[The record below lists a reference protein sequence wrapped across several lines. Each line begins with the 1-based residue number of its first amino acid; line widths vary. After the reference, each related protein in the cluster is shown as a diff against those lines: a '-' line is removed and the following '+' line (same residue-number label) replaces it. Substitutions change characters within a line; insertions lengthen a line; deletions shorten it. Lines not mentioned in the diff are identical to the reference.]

1 MSAWDRVSAPGRTA
15 DRPDERSSR
24 ASRLRERELAL
35 EVSIHH
41 AFEDLADS
49 PGALRSYL
57 DDLCE
62 AHPDHEGWILESAQ
76 TLSTAFADPHME
88 DTGADPGALAAEI
101 RADVAPDRASAAAGL
116 ALGRARIV
124 EASHPAHRAIA
135 DTVLALAGHLG
146 LDPSV
151 VVVDL
156 SADAADI
163 ARRAG
168 SVAVALDGH
177 IHLDHDRF
185 DPHSP
190 HGREVLAH
198 EMVHVAQWRL
208 GRDASAPIAAP
219 RLLAEAEASHIG
231 RCFVSGHAVSRP
243 VVPLT
248 GAAPAAFSPGA
259 IIQGALATLAGDL
272 RGRFAESLAGQL
284 EGTIGQPLVPGL
296 RQWGAGAL
304 DASEG
309 GDKKKGADAAAPTPA
324 SEPAPEAVPQDE
336 ASLEA
341 SSDDEIAEALGK
353 AGADALVAGGKLT
366 LFFIRAFFAVA
377 NKLRLLPRG
386 VEVTAGPIKLFVGG
400 TGSFKEVEFYGRV
413 EIDWAQIMSWLSDLT
428 GQGVGTQP
436 AEGSEGEKKGIRLFG
451 PKKAKVDDSKDFH
464 VTFPWKNFL
473 GGWKASIPPLD
484 VLGYAGWDK
493 GELSMQG
500 LVMHGLRGALPSL
513 PSLGIQWSSGDG
525 APIDR
530 IVVEMKRLSLGTDNA
545 MEGLHLEPSPANL
558 HFGEWVGLDGITLAG
573 AFDEEKGASFAGRAE
588 SVWFRY
594 GNYRVEATGPEL
606 AYDAA
611 QGPSA
616 SLDTFDVDLDG
627 YLQVHAEGGRIGTN
641 GLDLALL
648 RLPVPRRVQ
657 EVFDTLSSIQW
668 TLVKKDGTEV
678 QAGSG
683 IPPLAL
689 AWRDLHIGPD
699 GFANVLPSLDPDP
712 ADWLFSVRIGETLS
726 ILNMSCAIEG
736 VEAWAFEPDAPSPT
750 FDLSAEQATL
760 RLFGATLQG
769 TAASLHVS
777 LDGFKGTLGLLT
789 LGASPLEGLDLEAH
803 MSDAEVSPSGFRAG
817 TIGCGFRLGSEVLG
831 PLADSLGPLAD
842 ASLGVT
848 LDLLGVSFDA
858 TQGLGPA
865 AFGLEAVAIDIAG
878 HGRLELPM
886 EVIKDL
892 LVNGFSSGFFKA
904 FVDGVLATFE
914 AELKALVGDVVEL
927 IHDAAEVA
935 EEVIEAAWEVI
946 VAWIPGL
953 TETPPEMGPRD
964 TALARHLGEGALW
977 PEVFA
982 QIESLDDG
990 VGAIEIFDRDL
1001 MEEAR
1006 SFIGAG
1012 AIAAGF
1018 EKLVLLAQS
1027 EDHPSLAFWRDA
1039 LAAADAF
1046 LAAPPAP
1053 GTEPADA
1060 GTATSESAP
1069 ADAETT
1075 APDSA
1080 PGESPTSTPGAPT
1093 PAPEDIDPAN
1103 HHSPDTFVRS
1113 QVKTIPETTAIIDAI
1128 YPHFPREDLVIGG
1141 YLDDDQ
1147 QVWKVN
1153 FHWEWMLWIIDEAF
1167 ELGVSPED
1175 GAELRDIQAT
1185 LRTNPPDPDHGYIPD
1200 REMKLKDTSPNDVLM
1215 ARCDMMRTCKQ
1226 RLKAVWDRTGLP
1238 DQAKSRS
1245 PTTKD
1250 FHLAAAPV
1258 AKSGTSKHGTGMALD
1273 IQGDNADI
1281 VKRAKE
1287 LGATL
1292 AFDEASHVHVEFMKG
1307 VQSE

>member
-1 MSAWDRVSAPGRTA
+1 MNAWDRVSAPGRIA
-15 DRPDERSSR
+15 DRSDTRSSR
-24 ASRLRERELAL
+24 ASRLRERELDLVAT
-35 EVSIHH
+35 VHH
-41 AFEDLADS
+41 AVEDLADA
-49 PGALRSYL
+49 PGALRGYL

-62 AHPDHEGWILESAQ
+62 AHPEQEGWILETAQ
-76 TLSTAFADPHME
+76 ALSPAFADPLCG
-88 DTGADPGALAAEI
+88 DADADPGSLVAEI
-101 RADVAPDRASAAAGL
+101 RADVEPDRASAAAGL
-116 ALGRARIV
+116 TLGRARIV

-135 DTVLALAGHLG
+135 DTVLGLAGHLG

-156 SADAADI
+156 SPDAADI

-177 IHLDHDRF
+177 IHLDRGRF
-185 DPHSP
+185 DPHSA

-198 EMVHVAQWRL
+198 EMVHLAQWRL
-208 GRDASAPIAAP
+208 GRAASAPRAAP
-219 RLLAEAEASHIG
+219 RLLAEAEASHLG
-231 RCFVSGHAVSRP
+231 RCFVAGHTLSRP

-248 GAAPAAFSPGA
+248 GAEPAAFSPGA

-272 RGRFAESLAGQL
+272 RGRFAESLASQL
-284 EGTIGQPLVPGL
+284 EGTLGAPLVPGL

-309 GDKKKGADAAAPTPA
+309 DDKAKGGEEDAAAPA
-324 SEPAPEAVPQDE
+324 SEQAAEAVPQDE
-336 ASLEA
+336 ASLGA
-341 SSDDEIAEALGK
+341 ASDDEIAEALGK

-386 VEVTAGPIKLFVGG
+386 VEVNAGPIKLFVGG
-400 TGSFKEVEFYGRV
+400 TGSFKQVEFYGRV

-436 AEGSEGEKKGIRLFG
+436 AEGSEGDKKGIRLFG

-484 VLGYAGWDK
+484 VLAYAGWDK

-500 LVMHGLRGALPSL
+500 LVVHGLRGALPSL
-513 PSLGIQWSSGDG
+513 PSLGIQWASGDG

-530 IVVEMKRLSLGTDNA
+530 IVVEMKRLSLGTENA
-545 MEGLHLEPSPANL
+545 MEDLHLEPSPANL

-573 AFDEEKGASFAGRAE
+573 AFDEEKGASFSGRAE

-594 GNYRVEATGPEL
+594 GPYRVEAAGPQL

-627 YLQVHAEGGRIGTN
+627 YLQVHGEGGRIGTS

-657 EVFDTLSSIQW
+657 EVFDTLTSIQW
-668 TLVKKDGTEV
+668 TLVKKDGTRIE
-678 QAGSG
+678 AGRG

-699 GFANVLPSLDPDP
+699 GVANVLPTLDPNP
-712 ADWLFSVRIGETLS
+712 ADWLFSVRIGETLA
-726 ILNMSCAIEG
+726 ILDMSLALQGI
-736 VEAWAFEPDAPSPT
+736 EAWAFEPDAPSPT
-750 FDLSAEQATL
+750 FDLSAQQATL
-760 RLFGATLQG
+760 NLFGATLSG

-777 LDGFKGTLGLLT
+777 LDGFKGELGLLT
-789 LGASPLEGLDLEAH
+789 LGVSPIAGLDLEAH
-803 MSDAEVSPSGFRAG
+803 MSGAEVSPSGFSAG
-817 TIGCGFRLGSEVLG
+817 TIGCGFRLTSEVLG
-831 PLADSLGPLAD
+831 ALADSLGPLAD

-848 LDLLGVSFDA
+848 LDLVGVSFDA
-858 TQGLGPA
+858 TQGLGPE
-865 AFGLEAVAIDIAG
+865 AFGLEAVAIDVEG
-878 HGRLELPM
+878 YGRLELPM
-886 EVIKDL
+886 EVVKDL
-892 LVNGFSSGFFKA
+892 LVNGFSSRFFTA
-904 FVDGVLATFE
+904 FVDAVVATFT
-914 AELKALVGDVVEL
+914 AELQELVSDVVEL

-935 EEVIEAAWEVI
+935 EEVVQAAWDVI

-1018 EKLVLLAQS
+1018 EKLVLLAES
-1027 EDHPSLAFWRDA
+1027 EDHPSLAFWRAA

-1053 GTEPADA
+1053 ETTPADA
-1060 GTATSESAP
+1060 GTPAPGAAP
-1069 ADAETT
+1069 AEAT
-1075 APDSA
+1075 APDEAPATA
-1080 PGESPTSTPGAPT
+1080 PG
-1093 PAPEDIDPAN
+1093 DIDPAN

-1141 YLDDDQ
+1141 YLDDNQ

-1175 GAELRDIQAT
+1175 EAELRDIQAT

-1200 REMKLKDTSPNDVLM
+1200 TEMKLKDASPNDVLL
-1215 ARCDMMRTCKQ
+1215 ARCDMMKTCKQ

-1238 DQAKSRS
+1238 DKAKSRS

-1292 AFDEASHVHVEFMKG
+1292 AFDEASHVHVEFMEG
-1307 VQSE
+1307 VKSP